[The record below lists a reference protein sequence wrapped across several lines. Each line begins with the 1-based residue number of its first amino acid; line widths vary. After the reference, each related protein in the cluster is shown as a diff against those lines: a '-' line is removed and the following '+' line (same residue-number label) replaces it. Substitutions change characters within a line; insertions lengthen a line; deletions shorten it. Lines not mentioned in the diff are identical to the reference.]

1 MVLLETLNIALAV
14 LEALASKPRKSPEQV
29 VYFVAAADSMFGRQS
44 IAVHATAFVVVQGYV
59 RFVCDILIPGVIQ
72 SFCKDNFNIKDANQ
86 WRSVSEFAGLL
97 EILQKRFV
105 DVYYQ
110 EVLVGKF
117 ANHLGCPAPLVEGFR
132 TASNRKD
139 MESSLKNLIEQSH
152 QHEWRSM
159 P

>member
-1 MVLLETLNIALAV
+1 MEHHHNNNNGDQNKQQQKQQQQHQQQRQDT
-14 LEALASKPRKSPEQV
+14 
-29 VYFVAAADSMFGRQS
+29 AAASPPPP
-44 IAVHATAFVVVQGYV
+44 FVVVQGYV

-97 EILQKRFV
+97 EILQKRLV

-117 ANHLGCPAPLVEGFR
+117 ANHLGCPAPVVEGFR

-139 MESSLKNLIEQSH
+139 MESSLRNLIEQSH

-159 P
+159 S